1 MWLSGL
7 GTLSAGRI
15 KAALTIPHKT
25 LPDGVAGAIELA
37 AAKPALGA

>member
-7 GTLSAGRI
+7 GTLSARRI

-25 LPDGVAGAIELA
+25 LPGGVAGAIELA
-37 AAKPALGA
+37 AAKGGI